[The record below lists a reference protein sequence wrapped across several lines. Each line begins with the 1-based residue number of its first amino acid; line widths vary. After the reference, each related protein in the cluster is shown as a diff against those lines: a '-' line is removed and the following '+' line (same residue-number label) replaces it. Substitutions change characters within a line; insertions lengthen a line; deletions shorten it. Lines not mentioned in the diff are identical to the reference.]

1 MRSYDW
7 PEAVKLYE
15 LCEGANLVFLS
26 LSMFCK
32 ESPFVVVFTGVT
44 VLSQCFRGFG
54 VFFLLILSKLELRER
69 RQSWMMKIVSIE
81 KVSGR
86 KEQGRCTPAVLSI
99 DQKLWSLDIEGEKY
113 IDNLWEVVKYKK
125 KIRPPTFIR
134 LLRNCKLST
143 TQLFFLLIC
152 RLIQKNG
159 SKKERKKKNSTF
171 CTAVLKS
178 KTPDRISS
186 VQRYYRVT
194 VKYA

>member
-32 ESPFVVVFTGVT
+32 ESPFVVVFARVT
-44 VLSQCFRGFG
+44 VLSKCFRGFG

-69 RQSWMMKIVSIE
+69 RQSWKMKIVSYW
-81 KVSGR
+81 KGFWKKGTGPLYS
-86 KEQGRCTPAVLSI
+86 CCFSI

-125 KIRPPTFIR
+125 TIRPPTFIR
-134 LLRNCKLST
+134 LPRNCKLST

-159 SKKERKKKNSTF
+159 SKKEKKINLLH
-171 CTAVLKS
+171 CC
-178 KTPDRISS
+178 
-186 VQRYYRVT
+186 
-194 VKYA
+194 VKKQDPW

>member
-15 LCEGANLVFLS
+15 LCEGANLVILS

-44 VLSQCFRGFG
+44 VLSQCFRGFFS
-54 VFFLLILSKLELRER
+54 VDFIEARTER
-69 RQSWMMKIVSIE
+69 KKTIVKDENSIYW
-81 KVSGR
+81 KGFW
-86 KEQGRCTPAVLSI
+86 KKGTGPLYPAVLSI

-125 KIRPPTFIR
+125 NNQTSHFYQAPE
-134 LLRNCKLST
+134 KLQIVNHT
-143 TQLFFLLIC
+143 TFFLLIC

-159 SKKERKKKNSTF
+159 SKKEKKFNLLH
-171 CTAVLKS
+171 CC
-178 KTPDRISS
+178 
-186 VQRYYRVT
+186 
-194 VKYA
+194 VKKQDPW

>member
-32 ESPFVVVFTGVT
+32 ESPFVGVFAGGT

-159 SKKERKKKNSTF
+159 SKKEKKINLLH
-171 CTAVLKS
+171 CC
-178 KTPDRISS
+178 
-186 VQRYYRVT
+186 
-194 VKYA
+194 VKKQDPW

>member
-143 TQLFFLLIC
+143 TQLFFINMQ
-152 RLIQKNG
+152 IDT
-159 SKKERKKKNSTF
+159 KKW
-171 CTAVLKS
+171 L
-178 KTPDRISS
+178 
-186 VQRYYRVT
+186 
-194 VKYA
+194 

>member
-32 ESPFVVVFTGVT
+32 ESPFVVVFAGGT
-44 VLSQCFRGFG
+44 VLSQCFRGF
-54 VFFLLILSKLELRER
+54 FFLLILSKLELRER
-69 RQSWMMKIVSIE
+69 RQLWKMKIVSIE

-86 KEQGRCTPAVLSI
+86 KEQGHYTTAVLSI
-99 DQKLWSLDIEGEKY
+99 DQKLRSLDIEGEKY

-125 KIRPPTFIR
+125 KNQTSHFYQAPE
-134 LLRNCKLST
+134 KLQIVNHT
-143 TQLFFLLIC
+143 TFFLLIC

-159 SKKERKKKNSTF
+159 SKKEKKFNLLH
-171 CTAVLKS
+171 CC
-178 KTPDRISS
+178 
-186 VQRYYRVT
+186 
-194 VKYA
+194 VKKQDPW

>member
-125 KIRPPTFIR
+125 KSDLP
-134 LLRNCKLST
+134 LLSGSWEIANC
-143 TQLFFLLIC
+143 QPHNFFLLIC

-159 SKKERKKKNSTF
+159 SKKERKKKKINLLH
-171 CTAVLKS
+171 C
-178 KTPDRISS
+178 
-186 VQRYYRVT
+186 Y
-194 VKYA
+194 VKKQDPW

>member
-26 LSMFCK
+26 LSMFCR

-44 VLSQCFRGFG
+44 VLSKCFRGFG
-54 VFFLLILSKLELRER
+54 VFFSVDFIEAWTER
-69 RQSWMMKIVSIE
+69 KKTIMNDENSIYW
-81 KVSGR
+81 KGFW
-86 KEQGRCTPAVLSI
+86 KKGTGPLYPAVLSI
-99 DQKLWSLDIEGEKY
+99 DQKLRSLDIEGEKY

-143 TQLFFLLIC
+143 TQLFFINMQ
-152 RLIQKNG
+152 IDT
-159 SKKERKKKNSTF
+159 KKW
-171 CTAVLKS
+171 L
-178 KTPDRISS
+178 
-186 VQRYYRVT
+186 
-194 VKYA
+194 